1 MSEQKTKSFTESLK
15 RLEEIL
21 EKLQDPDCELEESL
35 QLLEEGLKLHKECK
49 EKLDQADA
57 KIQKILRST
66 TSDLPVDPL
75 E

>member
-1 MSEQKTKSFTESLK
+1 MSEQKTFTESLR

-21 EKLQDPDCELEESL
+21 ERLQDPECELEESL

-57 KIQKILRST
+57 KIQKILKSSST
-66 TSDLPVDPL
+66 SELQESSL